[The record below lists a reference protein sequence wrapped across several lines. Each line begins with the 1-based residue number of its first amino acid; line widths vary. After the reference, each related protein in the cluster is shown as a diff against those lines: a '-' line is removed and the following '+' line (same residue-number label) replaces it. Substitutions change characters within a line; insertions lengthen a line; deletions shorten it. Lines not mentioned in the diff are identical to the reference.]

1 MIASKCRLCN
11 SKKLYEF
18 LDLGYHPP
26 SDQFVRFENLNS
38 KVISYPLKVLSCVN
52 CGFKQLNYIVDPKIL
67 YQKDYPYES
76 SLTKVGQ
83 KHFQEF
89 ADSVTDNFK
98 LKTKDLV
105 IDIGSNVGV
114 LLSAFKSNGLRVLGV
129 DPAQNICKIA
139 RKNGFETI
147 CSFYN
152 KKTVKKI
159 IKKYGHAKVVTGTNV
174 FAHIDNLRE
183 LIKNVFLV
191 LDKKKGIAIFEMPH
205 FLNLI
210 KKIEYDTIYHEHLSY
225 ITILPLIKFL
235 KNFNIEIIKVEK
247 KDIHGGSVRIFLSK
261 KNNYKIDKSVKEIC
275 NSERKAKLND
285 KKTLHNF
292 SEKVKKNRIDLV
304 RFLNKCKLKNKKVI
318 AISAPAKGMTLLNY
332 CKLDNN
338 YLEYVTE
345 KSKLKQG
352 KFTPGCLLPVYSD
365 SFIAKTKP
373 DYALIL
379 AWNFADEIIKNNKK
393 HMKKNSKFI
402 IPIPRL
408 KIINK

>member
-1 MIASKCRLCN
+1 MIASKCRLCG
-11 SKKLYEF
+11 SKNLYEF

-26 SDQFVRFENLNS
+26 SDQFIRAENINN
-38 KVISYPLKVLSCVN
+38 KIISYPLKVLSCQK

-83 KHFQEF
+83 THFQEF
-89 ADSVTDNFK
+89 ADSVTKNFN
-98 LKTKDLV
+98 LNNKDLM

-114 LLSAFKSNGLRVLGV
+114 LLNAFRINKLRVLGV
-129 DPAQNICKIA
+129 DPAPNICEIA
-139 RKNGFETI
+139 KKKGFNTI
-147 CSFYN
+147 CDFYN
-152 KKTVKKI
+152 QKTAKKI
-159 IKKYGHAKVVTGTNV
+159 LKNYGFAKIVTGTNV
-174 FAHIDNLRE
+174 FAHIDNLND
-183 LIKNVFLV
+183 LIKNVFLI
-191 LDKKKGIAIFEMPH
+191 LDKKKGVAIFEMPH

-210 KKIEYDTIYHEHLSY
+210 NKIEYDTIYHEHLSY
-225 ITILPLIKFL
+225 ITILPLINFL
-235 KNFNIEIIKVEK
+235 KKFNVEIIKVEK

-261 KNNYKIDKSVKEIC
+261 KGNYKIDKSVKEIC
-275 NSERKAKLND
+275 NSEVKAKLND
-285 KKTLHNF
+285 KKVLYRF
-292 SEKVKKNRIDLV
+292 SEKVKQNRIDLV
-304 RFLNKCKLKNKKVI
+304 KFLNHCKLKNKKVI

-365 SFIAKTKP
+365 KYIAKTKP

-379 AWNFADEIIKNNKK
+379 AWNFAEEIIKNNKK
-393 HMKKNSKFI
+393 YMKKNSKFI
-402 IPIPRL
+402 IPIPKL
-408 KIINK
+408 KIIKV